1 MQNAIDRTGEGFLRR
16 HDVTF
21 VNNNRNRTVR
31 QMLGK
36 NFRNRGNTCC
46 SRQVLHVGSNST
58 KFERSRKRRKSRKLG
73 TLLKRMNRV
82 MSLQNLLKS
91 SRFPQESKSLFRITA
106 PPTKEEMLIKVYQ
119 LAFAMNHISPIFR
132 SARTSW
138 NTSVR

>member
-21 VNNNRNRTVR
+21 VNSNRNRTVR

-58 KFERSRKRRKSRKLG
+58 KFERSRKRRKSRK
-73 TLLKRMNRV
+73 LKRMNRV